1 MSSSAERALAAGVH
15 AGAGRTSPAA
25 IAAHRRVLLASH
37 GTAGARAAEAL
48 ALGTCSPESTLHH
61 IYVVPD
67 LWRGMMGDDWLNN
80 ARTRIRF
87 ADYLEGELGRE
98 ADACLERVAAACT
111 AAGLGHVPVLRQG
124 DPAECLLAAARESGC
139 DLVVVGT
146 PRPRGEDGL
155 RSRLAIETLVRGL
168 DVPLLIAPRTND

>member
-1 MSSSAERALAAGVH
+1 MAGTH
-15 AGAGRTSPAA
+15 PGAGHPFPVTGVT
-25 IAAHRRVLLASH
+25 AHRILLASH
-37 GTAGARAAEAL
+37 GTPGARCAEAL
-48 ALGTCSPESTLHH
+48 AVAQAASGATLHH
-61 IYVVPD
+61 LFVVPD
-67 LWRGMMGDDWLNN
+67 FWRGMMGDDWLNN

-124 DPAECLLAAARESGC
+124 DPAECLLAAASEFGC
-139 DLVVVGT
+139 DLVVVGM

-155 RSRLAIETLVRGL
+155 RSRLALETLVRGL